1 MDPNK
6 NPFAPGAGSQPP
18 ELAGREAI
26 IHEAQIALSR
36 VIQGR
41 SAQSQILLGLR
52 GVGKTVLLNRIER
65 LAEDTGYLTSY
76 IEARDDTSLAALL
89 YPRVHQVLRKLS
101 LIESAKSKAISA
113 LKGLK
118 SFAGAFKLSIGDVAI
133 AYDPEPGVADSGI
146 IEEDLT
152 ELFLLVGEAA
162 SSSKRGWALLID
174 EVQYLSQADLSALIA
189 ALHRVGQ
196 KNLPVIFFGAGLPQL
211 AGMAGEA
218 KSYAERLFTYPEVGA
233 LNAESAQKAI
243 RQPIEDEGELIDPE
257 AVEAIAQKTHGYPYF
272 LQEWGFQAWTH
283 ANGESITLRDAEAAT
298 QAALRRLDE
307 GFFNVRLER
316 LTPKER
322 DYVFAMARLGDG
334 PYRST
339 EVANRMGE
347 SPQSLGPLRAR
358 LISKGMVYSPAH
370 GDIAFTV
377 PMFAD
382 FLRRNFPDNM
392 IPRAPKNE
400 S

>member
-233 LNAESAQKAI
+233 LNSESAQKAI
-243 RQPIEDEGELIDPE
+243 RQPIEDEGEQIDPE
-257 AVEAIAQKTHGYPYF
+257 AVEAIAQKTRGYPYF

-283 ANGESITLRDAEAAT
+283 ANGERITLLDAQAAT

-392 IPRAPKNE
+392 IPRSPKDE